1 MKSSPADCTVEER
14 PKAAKLGALFKNGQR
29 AETRGQR
36 AETRGQRAGTRGQRT
51 GNQGAIRD

>member
-1 MKSSPADCTVEER
+1 MKSSPADCTLKER

-36 AETRGQRAGTRGQRT
+36 AETRGQRT